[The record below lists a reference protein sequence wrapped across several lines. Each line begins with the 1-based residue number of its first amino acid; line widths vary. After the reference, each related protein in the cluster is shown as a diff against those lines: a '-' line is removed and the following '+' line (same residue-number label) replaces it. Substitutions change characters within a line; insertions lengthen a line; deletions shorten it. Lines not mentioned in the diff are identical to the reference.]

1 MMQWGLFD
9 LAENPLPT
17 FHRGRICV
25 AGDAAHA
32 STPHHGAGAGF
43 CVEDAAVLSSLL
55 DVQRAQ
61 SPRDLAIVFAA
72 FDHCR
77 RDRAQ
82 WLVRSSREAAELYEW
97 RAPGVGGHCDEQIQG
112 EIRRRQEYIW
122 NLDLDEMIRDAREDL
137 GARLA
142 TVPISSSVP

>member
-1 MMQWGLFD
+1 M
-9 LAENPLPT
+9 AENPLPT

-55 DVQRAQ
+55 NDQRAQ
-61 SPRDLAIVFAA
+61 RPCHLASVFAA
-72 FDHCR
+72 FDSCR

-82 WLVRSSREAAELYEW
+82 WLVRSSRQAADMYEW
-97 RAPGVGGHCDEQIQG
+97 RAPELGSRYDERIQR
-112 EIRRRQEYIW
+112 EVRERQEHIW
-122 NLDLDEMIRDAREDL
+122 NFDLDKLIRDAREDL
-137 GARLA
+137 ERRLA
-142 TVPISSSVP
+142 TVATSLSSH